1 MLQLFFFTTWLKI
14 MFGADILQFS
24 VKLCK
29 YIKFQNKLRSERIA
43 LAWVKY
49 CNSAWGRPSFDSVA
63 DSVNKK
69 TLDGALKASQ
79 RKEGE
84 SGQI

>member
-1 MLQLFFFTTWLKI
+1 MLQLFFFTTWLNI
-14 MFGADILQFS
+14 MFGADMLQFS

-29 YIKFQNKLRSERIA
+29 YIKFQNKLA